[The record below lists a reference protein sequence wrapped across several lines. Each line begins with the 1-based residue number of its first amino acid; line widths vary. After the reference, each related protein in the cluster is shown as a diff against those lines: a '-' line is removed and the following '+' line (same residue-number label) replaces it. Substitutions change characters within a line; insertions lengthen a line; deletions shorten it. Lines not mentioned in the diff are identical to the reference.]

1 MYSKKMF
8 KHITKIEE
16 LNLRALAELSA
27 KHRTFLT
34 VYFNGRKE
42 WEDHKNNIKKIEVLL
57 KEHPD
62 ELEHFRMNIKMLEET
77 LDNNIKDE
85 NSNIAA
91 FCCWAMDYC
100 EVYSLPFKTSYNLF
114 KVDSSPFI
122 RPLAELNDEYESCA
136 IVISDNRATKI
147 FMLSSEKSNDLIKSI
162 KGNIKNHVK
171 VGGWSQKRYSRR
183 RDKQI
188 HHYVKDICE
197 ELVRLDHE
205 TKFDRI
211 VFLGSEEI
219 LRSIKS
225 ALPSSITTTKE
236 LIDKIID
243 LGRSENEIQA
253 EIDELIGEL
262 EIAEEKN
269 LWDKIKNELFAGGLG
284 VTGLSEVID
293 YAESGRLDSVIVE
306 KTLSVSGARCRKC
319 DHLQIH
325 LTQCEKCNS
334 ADLYE
339 VGLVNEL
346 VELLTQS
353 SASIEFCDRIEELH
367 QLGGIA
373 GLLRY

>member
-1 MYSKKMF
+1 M
-8 KHITKIEE
+8 
-16 LNLRALAELSA
+16 
-27 KHRTFLT
+27 
-34 VYFNGRKE
+34 
-42 WEDHKNNIKKIEVLL
+42 
-57 KEHPD
+57 
-62 ELEHFRMNIKMLEET
+62 
-77 LDNNIKDE
+77 
-85 NSNIAA
+85 
-91 FCCWAMDYC
+91 
-100 EVYSLPFKTSYNLF
+100 
-114 KVDSSPFI
+114 
-122 RPLAELNDEYESCA
+122 
-136 IVISDNRATKI
+136 
-147 FMLSSEKSNDLIKSI
+147 
-162 KGNIKNHVK
+162 
-171 VGGWSQKRYSRR
+171 
-183 RDKQI
+183 
-188 HHYVKDICE
+188 
-197 ELVRLDHE
+197 
-205 TKFDRI
+205 
-211 VFLGSEEI
+211 
-219 LRSIKS
+219 RSIKS

-262 EIAEEKN
+262 EIAEENN

>member
-1 MYSKKMF
+1 MF
-8 KHITKIEE
+8 NQITKIEE
-16 LNLRALAELSA
+16 LDLRSLSDISA
-27 KHRTFLT
+27 KHRTFLS

-42 WEDHKNNIKKIEVLL
+42 WEHHKNNIKKIEVLL
-57 KEHPD
+57 KEHSD
-62 ELEHFRMNIKMLEET
+62 ELEHFRMNVKMLKET
-77 LDNNIKDE
+77 LDKNIKNE
-85 NSNIAA
+85 NANIAA
-91 FCCWAMDYC
+91 FCCWAMDFC
-100 EVYSLPFKTSYNLF
+100 EVYSLPFKIKYNLF

-136 IVISDNRATKI
+136 IVISDNRETKI
-147 FMLSSEKSNDLIKSI
+147 FMMSSEKSNDLIKSI

-197 ELVRLDHE
+197 ELVRLDNE
-205 TKFDRI
+205 TDFNRI
-211 VFLGSEEI
+211 LFLGSEEI

-225 ALPSSITTTKE
+225 SLPSSIKTSKE

-243 LGRSENEIQA
+243 LGRSKNEIQA
-253 EIDELIGEL
+253 EIDALVGKL

-269 LWDKIKNELFAGGLG
+269 LWSKIKDELFAGGLG
-284 VTGLSEVID
+284 VTGLNEVID

-306 KTLSVSGARCRKC
+306 KAFNVSGARCRKC
-319 DHLQIH
+319 DHLQID
-325 LTQCEKCNS
+325 LSDCEKCNS

-339 VGLVNEL
+339 VGIVNEL

-353 SASIEFCDRIEELH
+353 SADIEFCEHIDELH

>member
-1 MYSKKMF
+1 MF
-8 KHITKIEE
+8 NQIKKIEE
-16 LNLRALAELSA
+16 INLRALSELAA
-27 KHRTFLT
+27 KHRTFLS
-34 VYFNGRKE
+34 VYFNGWNE
-42 WEDHKNNIKKIEVLL
+42 WEEHKNDIKKFEVLL
-57 KEHPD
+57 KENPD
-62 ELEHFRMNIKMLEET
+62 ELEHFRMNVKMLEET
-77 LDNNIKDE
+77 LDKNVQKE
-85 NSNIAA
+85 NSIAA
-91 FCCWAMDYC
+91 FCCWAMDFC

-136 IVISDNRATKI
+136 IVISDNTATKI

-162 KGNIKNHVK
+162 KGNIKNNVK

-188 HHYVKDICE
+188 HHYVKGICE

-205 TKFDRI
+205 TDFNRI

-253 EIDELIGEL
+253 EIDDLIGEL

-269 LWDKIKNELFAGGLG
+269 LWGKIKNELFSGGLG

-306 KTLSVSGARCRKC
+306 KAMNVSGARCRKC
-319 DHLQIH
+319 DHLQIN
-325 LTQCEKCNS
+325 LTNCDNCNS

-353 SASIEFCDRIEELH
+353 SASIEFCDHIEELH
-367 QLGGIA
+367 QLGDIA

>member
-1 MYSKKMF
+1 MLR
-8 KHITKIEE
+8 TKIPTSP
-16 LNLRALAELSA
+16 R
-27 KHRTFLT
+27 
-34 VYFNGRKE
+34 
-42 WEDHKNNIKKIEVLL
+42 
-57 KEHPD
+57 
-62 ELEHFRMNIKMLEET
+62 
-77 LDNNIKDE
+77 
-85 NSNIAA
+85 
-91 FCCWAMDYC
+91 FCCLAMDYC

-171 VGGWSQKRYSRR
+171 VGGWSQKRYSRG

-319 DHLQIH
+319 GHL
-325 LTQCEKCNS
+325 
-334 ADLYE
+334 
-339 VGLVNEL
+339 
-346 VELLTQS
+346 
-353 SASIEFCDRIEELH
+353 
-367 QLGGIA
+367 
-373 GLLRY
+373 